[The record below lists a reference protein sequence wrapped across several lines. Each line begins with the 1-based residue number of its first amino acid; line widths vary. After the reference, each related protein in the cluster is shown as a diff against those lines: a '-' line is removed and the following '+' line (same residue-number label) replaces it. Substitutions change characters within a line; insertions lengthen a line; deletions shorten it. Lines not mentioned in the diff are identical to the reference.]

1 MNAWQ
6 IVLQSLGSTLVDVL
20 PIAAVLAFFQIAVLR
35 RRVPEL
41 GRRLVGFGFVVLGLA
56 VFLVGLEVALFPLGE
71 RMAIQLSDPDFVSA
85 DLSKS
90 QMPSAPAADE
100 STATAPPPALPWY
113 RYHWVYLFAFSIGVT
128 TTLAEPSLLA
138 IAIKA
143 SEVSGGTIQPT
154 GLRVAVAL
162 GVGFGVALGTFRII
176 AVHPLPAYILPG
188 YLCVILQ
195 TLIAPKSI
203 IPIAFD
209 SGGVATSTVTV
220 PIVAALGL
228 GLATQIEGADP
239 LIDGF
244 GLIAFA
250 VLFPIMT
257 VMAYAQ
263 ASQWRA
269 RRAERIPPPEHPN
282 SDPLT
287 LAGD

>member
-1 MNAWQ
+1 MVVSLWQ
-6 IVLQSLGSTLVDVL
+6 PIRESIGTTLFDVL
-20 PIAAVLAFFQIAVLR
+20 PIAAVLIFFQAAVLR

-41 GRRLVGFGFVVLGLA
+41 GVRLAGFGFVVLGLA

-71 RMAIQLSDPDFVSA
+71 NMATQLSDPIFVTGEA
-85 DLSKS
+85 DPQPKQPGLLP
-90 QMPSAPAADE
+90 PSPNAKP
-100 STATAPPPALPWY
+100 TPPAWY
-113 RYHWVYLFAFSIGVT
+113 RYHWAYLFAFSIGFT

-138 IAIKA
+138 IALKA

-154 GLRVAVAL
+154 GLRLAVAL
-162 GVGFGVALGTFRII
+162 GVGLGVALGTFRII

-188 YLCVILQ
+188 YLCVIIQ
-195 TLIAPKSI
+195 TIFAPKSI
-203 IPIAFD
+203 IPIAYD

-257 VMAYAQ
+257 VMGYAQ
-263 ASQWRA
+263 LSHWWAC
-269 RRAERIPPPEHPN
+269 RAER
-282 SDPLT
+282 T
-287 LAGD
+287 TQQ